1 LVGKTWLSV
10 IDGLI
15 HASVHIP
22 MSGLVLFKR
31 FFSLHCFDFIDWQLM
46 FNIFKGSDFALALV
60 LLFLIGV
67 EA

>member
-1 LVGKTWLSV
+1 MGRSMFLCILQC
-10 IDGLI
+10 
-15 HASVHIP
+15 
-22 MSGLVLFKR
+22 LVLVLSKI

>member
-1 LVGKTWLSV
+1 
-10 IDGLI
+10 
-15 HASVHIP
+15 

-46 FNIFKGSDFALALV
+46 FNIFKGNDFALALV